1 MKEVKMIK
9 HTVSF
14 FLINFLLSTAPLY
27 SKGEELFDYIW
38 LENQSLA
45 LEIGEKLFNEPG
57 DGCWTC
63 HGTDGAGIKSPE
75 AVSFMKS
82 QSNSN
87 LRDVTTWTSHKIVS
101 NYKAVNDGEIGQ
113 RDIAISL
120 IRLGATDWNA
130 NLVPVIKTII
140 DTDAVFFDDRMI
152 GIHSKYLKK
161 NSKAVVRKLKRNKIR
176 FKSKD
181 LMDIMAT
188 SVFLYIE
195 KTMQTQN

>member
-63 HGTDGAGIKSPE
+63 HGADGAGIKSQE

-161 NSKAVVRKLKRNKIR
+161 NSKAVVRKLKRNKTR

>member
-63 HGTDGAGIKSPE
+63 HGTNGAGIKSQE

-87 LRDVTTWTSHKIVS
+87 LRD
-101 NYKAVNDGEIGQ
+101 
-113 RDIAISL
+113 L
-120 IRLGATDWNA
+120 
-130 NLVPVIKTII
+130 
-140 DTDAVFFDDRMI
+140 
-152 GIHSKYLKK
+152 
-161 NSKAVVRKLKRNKIR
+161 
-176 FKSKD
+176 
-181 LMDIMAT
+181 
-188 SVFLYIE
+188 
-195 KTMQTQN
+195 